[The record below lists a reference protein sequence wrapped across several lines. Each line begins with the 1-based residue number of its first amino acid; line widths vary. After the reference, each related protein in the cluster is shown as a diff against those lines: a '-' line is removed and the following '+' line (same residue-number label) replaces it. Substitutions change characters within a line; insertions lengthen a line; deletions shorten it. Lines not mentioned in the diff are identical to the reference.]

1 MSAAPVSVVKVLSH
15 YLTAQQ
21 VRRYVKADRLGD
33 IFSAHHYYNAAL
45 RDLSI
50 RDSEDAICNLIKVLE
65 LEPKHLP
72 SLHLARTMLFGL
84 NKLFHEAGGEL
95 YVRKYPN
102 LNTWRNQL
110 EQELRDKEFEAQRL
124 RNDIA
129 LHQPKGF
136 WRLLDRWFGQWRRK
150 KLAGFEARLNQI
162 PAELKTLQKQRNTA
176 LKLAQAQEYAN
187 VLSLVMEITMFPA
200 RFAWINEADSEQEY
214 QKKIWYS

>member
-1 MSAAPVSVVKVLSH
+1 MSTAPLSLVKVLAH
-15 YLTAQQ
+15 YLTSQQ
-21 VRRYVKADRLGD
+21 VRRYVKQDRFGG

-95 YVRKYPN
+95 YVRKYPH
-102 LNTWRNQL
+102 LNTWKTQL
-110 EQELRDKEFEAQRL
+110 EHEIRQKEFEAQRL

-129 LHQPKGF
+129 QNQIKGV
-136 WRLLDRWFGQWRRK
+136 WRFLDRWFGQWRRK
-150 KLAGFEARLNQI
+150 KLAEFEARLNQI
-162 PAELKTLQKQRNTA
+162 PAELKALHKQRNNA
-176 LKLAQAQEYAN
+176 LKLAQAQEYAH
-187 VLSLVMEITMFPA
+187 VLSLLLEIAMFPA
-200 RFAWINEADSEQEY
+200 RFAWINESGSEQES
-214 QKKIWYS
+214 KEKIWYS